1 MSELNRY
8 TIAYKG
14 LSVGKHSFSIELDN
28 AFFEAFDDSQVLSG
42 SGVVD
47 VELDRGESMMTL
59 LFDIRA
65 DVGVE
70 CDRCLEEVLVP
81 IDYEDE
87 LIVRISE
94 VEDDSDGDGDI
105 MWLSP
110 AEDFIDLKQYI
121 YESVL
126 LSLPYQRI
134 HPEGDDGTLACN
146 SDMLGHFKIVT
157 EDEFEGMLSKG
168 DTSTIGQSE
177 MDKLLEL
184 KEKMT
189 K

>member
-8 TIAYKG
+8 AIAYKG
-14 LSVGKHSFSIELDN
+14 LSVGKHSFSLEFDN
-28 AFFEAFDDSQVLSG
+28 ALFEAFNDSQVLSC
-42 SGVVD
+42 SGFVD
-47 VELDRGESMMTL
+47 IELERGESMMTL
-59 LFDIRA
+59 QFGMSA

-70 CDRCLEEVLVP
+70 CDRCLEEVVIP
-81 IDYEDE
+81 IDYDDE
-87 LIVRISE
+87 LIVRVAE
-94 VEDDSDGDGDI
+94 VEDDSEDDI
-105 MWLSP
+105 MWISP

-134 HPEGDDGTLACN
+134 HPEGEDGTLACN
-146 SDMLGHFKIVT
+146 TDMLEHFKIVT
-157 EDEFEGMLSKG
+157 EEEFEGMLSKG
-168 DTSTIGQSE
+168 DTSSIGQSE